1 MPNTCQS
8 KLTIKGDLTQL
19 NHFISMIKVEE
30 GQNCEEGDFS
40 LNNLYPLDTS
50 EIEEEDLNDY
60 KSEVWGTS
68 YISNCKYTFK
78 NETEIIISFYSTWAP
93 PKEWLIRIARLYGR
107 LTFKLKYN
115 EPGIG
120 FSGTLILTGNNAYTG
135 LTTISAGA
143 LRAGHNNALGTTAGG
158 VIVSASGMLNCNF

>member
-1 MPNTCQS
+1 MPNTCQN

-120 FSGTLILTGNNAYTG
+120 FSGTLILTGNNKNEIFRTSVFIPDFYLWKSKTK
-135 LTTISAGA
+135 
-143 LRAGHNNALGTTAGG
+143 
-158 VIVSASGMLNCNF
+158 